1 MKILL
6 LFPPYALSSQI
17 SGKKEWDKVIPRIH
31 PLGIGYLA
39 AYLLKHGQEVVVVD
53 ANCERLE
60 LSDIVKRLYRYS
72 PDVVGITTTTP
83 TFKTVRLIANEIRRN
98 FPDTKIIIGG
108 AHVTATPETTIL
120 HDCFD
125 YGVIG
130 EGEETLLELI
140 KFINNPKNKSID
152 DIAGLVYVKEG
163 RVIKT
168 KQRGFI
174 NDLDQLPFPAR
185 QLMVPLSKT
194 QAVPASVYKL
204 PSGNMITSRG
214 CPTRCTFCDRAIFGE
229 KFRARSVDNI
239 LDEMEVLINEY
250 GARDIKFYD
259 DTFTATKSRVYKI
272 LDEMRK
278 RRINV
283 KWSCLTKVKAVDK
296 ELLKYMKECGCW
308 QVLYGLESG
317 DDRMLILLK
326 KGNTVE
332 DNRKAVMWAAELG
345 MSTRGDFVLGTPGET
360 KESLNNT
367 LSFALSIPLDYAHFN
382 KFVPFP
388 GTEIYH
394 NLMQQG
400 YKFDD
405 ALTEGSSI
413 DFFNVEFVPEGLDK
427 HYYENFLREAHRR
440 FYFRPGYLLKRLSKL
455 RTFDQFKVQ
464 MSGFHALLKT

>member
-6 LFPPYALSSQI
+6 LFSPYALESQI

-39 AYLLKHGQEVVVVD
+39 AYMIQYGHEVMVVD
-53 ANCERLE
+53 ANCEKLDLLGIIQRID
-60 LSDIVKRLYRYS
+60 SFS
-72 PDVVGITTTTP
+72 PSTIGISTTTP
-83 TFKTVRLIANEIRRN
+83 TFKIVRLIAEEIRKN
-98 FPDTKIIIGG
+98 FPSIKIIIGG
-108 AHVTATPETTIL
+108 AHVTATPETAIV

-130 EGEETLLELI
+130 EGEETLLELVE
-140 KFINNPKNKSID
+140 FISNQKDKNID
-152 DIAGLVYVKEG
+152 NIAGLVYMKNGNVVKTQKREF
-163 RVIKT
+163 IK
-168 KQRGFI
+168 
-174 NDLDQLPFPAR
+174 DLDKLPFPAR
-185 QLMVPLSKT
+185 ELLVPLSNT

-214 CPTRCTFCDRAIFGE
+214 CPTLCTFCDRAIFGE

-239 LDEMEVLINEY
+239 LDEMEVLTNKY

-259 DTFTATKSRVYKI
+259 DTFTASKNRVYKI

-296 ELLKYMKECGCW
+296 DLLKYMKECGCW

-317 DDRMLILLK
+317 DDRMLKLLK

-332 DNRKAVMWAAELG
+332 DNRRAVIWAAELG
-345 MSTRGDFVLGTPGET
+345 ISTRGDFVLGTPDET

-400 YKFDD
+400 YKFNDD
-405 ALTEGSSI
+405 LTEGSSI
-413 DFFNVEFVPEGLDK
+413 DFFNVEFVPDGLDK
-427 HYYENFLREAHRR
+427 HYYGNFLREAHRK
-440 FYFRPGYLLKRLSKL
+440 FYFRPGHLLRSLLKL
-455 RTFDQFKVQ
+455 RTIDQFKVQ
-464 MSGFHALLKT
+464 MQGFFALLKV